1 MVVEL
6 VRAGLEVK
14 GEAVSAQG
22 RDECAGGK
30 AAELSVVDR
39 HTLNGNGDVR
49 LIRNLDLPLWAFG
62 YRLTMLPQA
71 FDHEP
76 DTSSMLRKAFSRV
89 VPQVD
94 AP

>member
-1 MVVEL
+1 M
-6 VRAGLEVK
+6 
-14 GEAVSAQG
+14 
-22 RDECAGGK
+22 
-30 AAELSVVDR
+30 
-39 HTLNGNGDVR
+39 LNGNGDVR